1 MGCCEFELLEM
12 SEYRIVARVKNQHR
26 TGKSDPIPCHLCNSA
41 VNHAFIKKNF
51 IGFSVRISCPQC
63 GWTFEG

>member
-12 SEYRIVARVKNQHR
+12 SVYRIVLQVKNQHR
-26 TGKSDPIPCHLCNSA
+26 TGKGGPIPCHLCNCA
-41 VNHAFIKKNF
+41 VDHAFIKKRLL
-51 IGFSVRISCPQC
+51 GFNVRINCPQC